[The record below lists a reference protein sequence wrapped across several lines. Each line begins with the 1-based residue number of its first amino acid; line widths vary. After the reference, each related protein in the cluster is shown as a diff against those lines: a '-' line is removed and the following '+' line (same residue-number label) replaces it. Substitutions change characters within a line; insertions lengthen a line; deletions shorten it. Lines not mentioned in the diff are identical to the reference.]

1 MGRFGVD
8 LGWTWRDLWED
19 LDVDLVASASPLGHL
34 WADLGVNLGGLGG
47 KLELYLPLFFT
58 SVQICFFE
66 FHFFTFEKTV
76 FLTEKGR
83 R

>member
-1 MGRFGVD
+1 MHLGAHLGRFGVD

-47 KLELYLPLFFT
+47 KLELYLSLFSLLFK
-58 SVQICFFE
+58 FA
-66 FHFFTFEKTV
+66 
-76 FLTEKGR
+76 FLILYFR
-83 R
+83 F

>member
-47 KLELYLPLFFT
+47 KLELYLTLFSLLFK
-58 SVQICFFE
+58 
-66 FHFFTFEKTV
+66 FTFLILY
-76 FLTEKGR
+76 FR
-83 R
+83 F